1 VANIRGTSGNDP
13 LTGTEGDDLLEGLAG
28 NDTLRG
34 LGGNDTLDAGTGGD
48 RLIGGTGND
57 TYIVDG
63 PGDTVIEIAGEGID
77 TVRSSATRTLDANV
91 ENLTL
96 TGTAAINGTGNSL
109 NNVITGNTASNTLNG
124 GTGADRLIGG
134 AGNDTYI
141 VDGPGDTV
149 VENAGG
155 GFDSMFSSAS
165 RTLDA
170 NVENLWL
177 MGTASI
183 NGTGN
188 SLNNNIQGTSGNN
201 VLNGGTGADT
211 LIGFRGDDT
220 YVVDGP
226 GDTVIE
232 ELGQGTDTVQSS
244 ATRTL
249 EANVENLTLTGS
261 AAING
266 TGNSLHNTITG
277 NSAANRLAG
286 GAGDDTYHVGAGDT
300 VIENFGEGR
309 DSVFSS
315 VSRTLEANVE
325 VLFLTGTAPING
337 TGNALNNVLIGNNA
351 ANRLSGADGNDTL
364 RGGEGIDTM
373 NGGLGNDEYEVTAG
387 DVLSDPAGVDTVTT
401 RISWSLGAG
410 FENLTAFGTEGV
422 SLTGNSGSNVI
433 SAFSGGNLMDGQGG
447 NDTLNGATGSDTLR
461 GGDGNDRLV
470 GRSGNDSLT
479 GGAGM
484 DHFVFLD
491 PPPFGGV
498 DRITDFVRRSDEL
511 LFENAAFTA
520 LGASGAMADGD
531 GRFRRVTDINTKT
544 GQDSTDRLVYNSST
558 GSLYYDADGSGSGGS
573 VLVATF
579 AGNPTLSASDFT
591 VI

>member
-1 VANIRGTSGNDP
+1 MASIRGTSGNDS
-13 LTGTEGDDLLEGLAG
+13 LTGTSANDLLEGLAG
-28 NDTLRG
+28 NDTLTG
-34 LGGNDTLDAGTGGD
+34 LAGNDTLDAGTGGD

-63 PGDTVIEIAGEGID
+63 PGDTVIEKAGEGID

-96 TGTAAINGTGNSL
+96 TGTAAIDGIGNSL
-109 NNVITGNTASNTLNG
+109 NNVITGNSASNTLIG

-134 AGNDTYI
+134 AGNDIYY

-149 VENAGG
+149 IENAGQG
-155 GFDSMFSSAS
+155 TDWVYSFAT
-165 RTLDA
+165 RTLDN
-170 NVENLWL
+170 NVENLL
-177 MGTASI
+177 LLGTAAI

-188 SLNNNIQGTSGNN
+188 SLNNWIVGNNANN
-201 VLNGGTGADT
+201 VLNGGTGADELT
-211 LIGFRGDDT
+211 GHGGDDT
-220 YVVDGP
+220 YIVDGP
-226 GDTVIE
+226 GDRVVE
-232 ELGQGTDTVQSS
+232 FAGDGTDTVQSS

-249 EANVENLTLTGS
+249 DANVENLTLTGS

-266 TGNSLHNTITG
+266 TGNALANVITG

-286 GAGDDTYHVGAGDT
+286 GAGDDSYFVGTGDT
-300 VIENFGEGR
+300 VIENAGEGR

-315 VSRTLEANVE
+315 VTRTLEANVE

-337 TGNALNNVLIGNNA
+337 TGNALNNVLIGNSA
-351 ANRLSGADGNDTL
+351 ANRLSGANGNDTL

-387 DVLSDPAGVDTVTT
+387 DVLSDPGGVDTVTT

-422 SLTGNSGSNVI
+422 SLTGNNGANVI
-433 SAFSGGNLMDGQGG
+433 SAFSGGNLMDGRGG
-447 NDTLNGATGSDTLR
+447 NDTLNGANGNDTLR

-470 GRSGNDSLT
+470 GRFGDDSLT
-479 GGAGM
+479 GGAGR
-484 DHFVFLD
+484 DSFVFLD
-491 PPPFGGV
+491 GPPFGGV
-498 DRITDFVRRSDEL
+498 DRITDFVRGSDEL

-520 LGASGAMADGD
+520 LGASGAWAAGD
-531 GRFRRVTDINTKT
+531 GRFRSGAGITT
-544 GQDSTDRLVYNSST
+544 GQDSTDRLIYNKST

-579 AGNPTLSASDFT
+579 AGNPALAATDFT